1 MGIVRAVTPR
11 RFSEAVSVELQIGG
25 SGAVQRTTGKLRCE
39 AGVERV
45 APTGPIEPAVEAPA
59 DGSGSGNALLAWRSS
74 ALDSVTRLGRRTTLT
89 HATSAPAKTLVDV
102 GRTLHKE
109 AKEELLREPIGITQM
124 GICARKSADPLGRC
138 ARPAGDSGV
147 AQPSS
152 RRLREERR
160 ADRCEN
166 RCEVIGDRTVVGQA
180 GCQRGAQR
188 P

>member
-1 MGIVRAVTPR
+1 VGIVRAVTPR
-11 RFSEAVSVELQIGG
+11 RFSEAVSFELQIDG

-45 APTGPIEPAVEAPA
+45 DAPA

-89 HATSAPAKTLVDV
+89 HATSAPAKTLVDA